1 MTGPLSL
8 RTGPCMVA
16 KSSLEHIENKS
27 SRTRE
32 CAMAD
37 RLDYIE
43 FPSADRAATSAF
55 FQAAFGWG
63 TVSYGPIY
71 DGIEGAGIDGGV
83 DASADRVAATMAVVQ
98 TDDLDA
104 AESRVL
110 AAGGTITRPQ
120 FDFPGARRFHFRE
133 PGGNELAVYVSRPE

>member
-1 MTGPLSL
+1 
-8 RTGPCMVA
+8 
-16 KSSLEHIENKS
+16 
-27 SRTRE
+27 
-32 CAMAD
+32 MAD

-43 FPSADRAATSAF
+43 FPSSDRGATSAF
-55 FQAAFGWG
+55 FKSAFGWG
-63 TVSYGPIY
+63 AVSYGPVY
-71 DGIEGAGIDGGV
+71 DGIEGGV
-83 DASADRVAATMAVVQ
+83 DASEGRVEATMAVVQ

-120 FDFPGARRFHFRE
+120 FDFPGGRRFHFRE